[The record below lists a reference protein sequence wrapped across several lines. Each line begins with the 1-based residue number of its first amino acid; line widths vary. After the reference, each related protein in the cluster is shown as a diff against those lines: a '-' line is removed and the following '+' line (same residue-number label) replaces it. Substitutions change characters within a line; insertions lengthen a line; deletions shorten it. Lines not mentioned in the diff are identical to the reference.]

1 MTEET
6 REKLVRLK
14 INVDTGMENCGD
26 DYEDQLKKF
35 ICGYDFMKLGQA
47 VNAGRWESAAM
58 CARRMAMEAEK
69 LGLDC
74 FKRQLQG
81 IRQNIARKDCQEVKS
96 ILSLV
101 IVKRI
106 QIQDALK

>member
-6 REKLVRLK
+6 IDKLLRLK
-14 INVDTGMENCGD
+14 INVDKGLDSYGES
-26 DYEDQLKKF
+26 YAEQLKKF

-47 VNAGRWESAAM
+47 INGGRWESAAM
-58 CARRMAMEAEK
+58 CARRMSIEAEK

-74 FKRQLQG
+74 FQRQFQG
-81 IRQNIARKDCQEVKS
+81 IRQNIARKDSQEVKS

-101 IVKRI
+101 IAKRI

>member
-1 MTEET
+1 MTEEK
-6 REKLVRLK
+6 RAQLLQLK
-14 INVDTGMENCGD
+14 INVDKGLESCGES
-26 DYEDQLKKF
+26 YEEQLKRF

-47 VNAGRWESAAM
+47 VNGERWESAAM
-58 CARRMAMEAEK
+58 CARRMTMEAEK

-74 FKRQLQG
+74 FQRQFQG
-81 IRQNIARKDCQEVKS
+81 MRQNIARKDSREVKS

>member
-1 MTEET
+1 MTEEK
-6 REKLVRLK
+6 RAQLLRLK
-14 INVDTGMENCGD
+14 INVDKGLESYGES
-26 DYEDQLKKF
+26 YEEQLKRF

-47 VNAGRWESAAM
+47 VNGERWESAAM
-58 CARRMAMEAEK
+58 CARRMTMEAEK

-74 FKRQLQG
+74 FQRQFQG
-81 IRQNIARKDCQEVKS
+81 MRQNIARKDSQEVKS